1 MKQCSAKMVTL
12 KRQSKILSVNLKS
25 RIYEGFS
32 LTNKTDLVR
41 LSDIVREFGPSFNL
55 RKNKTYRLR

>member
-1 MKQCSAKMVTL
+1 MVTL

-25 RIYEGFS
+25 RIYEGFP

-41 LSDIVREFGPSFNL
+41 LSDIVREFGPSFNV

>member
-1 MKQCSAKMVTL
+1 MKQCTAKMVTL

-25 RIYEGFS
+25 SIYETFP

-41 LSDIVREFGPSFNL
+41 LSDIVREFCPSFNL
-55 RKNKTYRLR
+55 RKKIKPIA